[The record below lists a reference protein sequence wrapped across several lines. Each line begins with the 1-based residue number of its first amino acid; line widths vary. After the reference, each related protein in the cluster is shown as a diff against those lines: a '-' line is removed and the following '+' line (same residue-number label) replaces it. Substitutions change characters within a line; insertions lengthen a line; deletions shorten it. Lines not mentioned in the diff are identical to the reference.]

1 MSDITTELLAEEDEF
16 DQPPG
21 DGAFFDLQD
30 AEFYFEF
37 TLPIVEVDD
46 DGVPAGDGAGPIVDS
61 ILQLTEGYA
70 GMCLLWVRL
79 VFGVNKVFDTA
90 FEAWNGAQ
98 FRHPADPDPPAAVP
112 VFFEP
117 SGNGFGHITYSLGD
131 RRVRTT
137 NSATGKIYNTTIDHI
152 ATKWGQAY
160 LGWTEDLNGVR
171 VFNSDVAAEQV
182 TDAVEDEMA
191 RVMQDTEG
199 TLWLMGPGSAMS
211 ALGQPEQVAAL
222 EATGQ
227 VPVGS
232 LIPVSQ
238 GGKLIVLENNQIRNL
253 ARDVARFS
261 GNFAGPA

>member
-1 MSDITTELLAEEDEF
+1 MSDIIPGLLAEEDDLDE
-16 DQPPG
+16 PPG

-30 AEFYFEF
+30 AELYFEF
-37 TLPIVEVDD
+37 TFPLFSTDDDGLPPGDGIGPIVE
-46 DGVPAGDGAGPIVDS
+46 S
-61 ILQLTEGYA
+61 ILQLTTGYP

-79 VFGVNKVFDTA
+79 VFGVPKVFDDA
-90 FEAWNGAQ
+90 FKAWTGAQ
-98 FRHPADPDPPAAVP
+98 FKHPADPDPPASVP

-117 SGNGFGHITYSLGD
+117 SSNGLGHITYSLGG

-137 NSATGKIYNTTIDHI
+137 NSVTGKIYNTTIDHI

-171 VFNSDVAAEQV
+171 IFNPGIVAEQL
-182 TDAVEDEMA
+182 TDVMEDEMA
-191 RVMQDTEG
+191 RVMKDTDG

-253 ARDVARFS
+253 AREVATFS
-261 GNFAGPA
+261 GTFAGPA

>member
-1 MSDITTELLAEEDEF
+1 MSDIISGLLTEADDVE
-16 DQPPG
+16 QPPG

-30 AEFYFEF
+30 AEFYLEF
-37 TLPIVEVDD
+37 TLPIIDVDD
-46 DGVPAGDGAGPIVDS
+46 DGLPPGDGVGPIVES
-61 ILQLTEGYA
+61 ILQLTKGYA
-70 GMCLLWVRL
+70 GMCLLWVRF
-79 VFGVNKVFDTA
+79 VFGVPKVFDTA
-90 FEAWNGAQ
+90 FLAWKGAK
-98 FRHPADPDPPAAVP
+98 FKHPADPDPPASVP

-117 SGNGFGHITYSLGD
+117 SANGLGHITYSLGD

-137 NSATGKIYNTTIDHI
+137 NSVTGKIYNTTIDTI
-152 ATKWGQAY
+152 STKWGQAY

-171 VFNSDVAAEQV
+171 VFTPGIVAQQMTDVA
-182 TDAVEDEMA
+182 EDEMA
-191 RVMQDTEG
+191 RVMKDTDG

-232 LIPVSQ
+232 LVPVSQ

-253 ARDVARFS
+253 ARQVATFS
-261 GNFAGPA
+261 GTFAGPA